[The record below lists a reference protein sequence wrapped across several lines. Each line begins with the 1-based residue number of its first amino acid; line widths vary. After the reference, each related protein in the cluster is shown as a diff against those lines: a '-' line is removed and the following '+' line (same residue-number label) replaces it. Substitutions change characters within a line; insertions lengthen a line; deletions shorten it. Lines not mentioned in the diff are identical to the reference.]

1 MSVTI
6 SPILMML
13 LSFTCGYGVRELI
26 SQRRR
31 AVARKNYYEG
41 IRERS
46 ERVFAELKYQS
57 RKPT

>member
-6 SPILMML
+6 SPLLMIL

-46 ERVFAELKYQS
+46 ERIFAELKYQS
-57 RKPT
+57 RSPT

>member
-6 SPILMML
+6 PPLLMIL
-13 LSFTCGYGVRELI
+13 LSFTCGYGIRELI

-31 AVARKNYYEG
+31 AIARRNYYEG

-46 ERVFAELKYQS
+46 EKVFAELKHQS
-57 RKPT
+57 RSPT